1 MYNLPGYFKSFN
13 KGKIYILSVW
23 AIFKNCIFF
32 VNEDLDKG
40 QQPSRIAVTKDDIS
54 QIENICSITIMSIL
68 LNLVTKHIYLKFN
81 RLLLA

>member
-1 MYNLPGYFKSFN
+1 MLEIYKLWSGILLTNLKIYNLPGYFKSFN

-23 AIFKNCIFF
+23 VIFKNCIFF

-54 QIENICSITIMSIL
+54 QIENICSITIIL
-68 LNLVTKHIYLKFN
+68 YC
-81 RLLLA
+81 